1 MRQWMETLQRL
12 THRQR
17 SSRLNMFKVIRSVDV
32 RVVEAKELS
41 RSGDY
46 YCMVLLDD
54 EQQVGVCCELQPF
67 LRDLR
72 CVLCNPIKTFQGYII
87 AHSKKK

>member
-1 MRQWMETLQRL
+1 MAAPDQSTMRQWMETLQRL

-54 EQQVGVCCELQPF
+54 EQQARSVCCEFQPS
-67 LRDLR
+67 LCDLR
-72 CVLCNPIKTFQGYII
+72 CVLM
-87 AHSKKK
+87 